1 MNASVVAHY
10 ALLWSLKG
18 FSCALSLHPYSAA
31 EALLARVKRLFGDP
45 HQATEDLKKEVSDK
59 MGDYRQKLDE
69 ARDLLRDAHNKTKQ
83 AEGLAVNNQLNL
95 ERLQVHTYTNTDL
108 LYKTLSNVVCY
119 V

>member
-1 MNASVVAHY
+1 M
-10 ALLWSLKG
+10 
-18 FSCALSLHPYSAA
+18 
-31 EALLARVKRLFGDP
+31 KRLFGDP